1 MESDSNKEIGFDSIL
16 DLDGRQQ
23 IYSDSKS
30 GIQFWFKSGLDSN
43 LRKQLSWIRMWKFR
57 ICTLLQICSLSLV
70 NCYLMPYASW
80 RCAQRIRALLL
91 ILLSVAL
98 GWSAKDKPLSSTLT
112 FYLTP
117 WIMDGMEWF
126 MASSTAQSLLAKVVR
141 EEVDLR
147 TAILQQVTLL
157 DQMSSINKIKFPF
170 LEFWLNL
177 LL

>member
-1 MESDSNKEIGFDSIL
+1 
-16 DLDGRQQ
+16 
-23 IYSDSKS
+23 
-30 GIQFWFKSGLDSN
+30 
-43 LRKQLSWIRMWKFR
+43 MWKFW
-57 ICTLLQICSLSLV
+57 ICTLLHICSLSLV

-98 GWSAKDKPLSSTLT
+98 GWSVTGKPLSSTLT

-157 DQMSSINKIKFPF
+157 DQMSSIKKTSF
-170 LEFWLNL
+170 LFWNFDLTCYCNGFSQSQRINIRQHF
-177 LL
+177 